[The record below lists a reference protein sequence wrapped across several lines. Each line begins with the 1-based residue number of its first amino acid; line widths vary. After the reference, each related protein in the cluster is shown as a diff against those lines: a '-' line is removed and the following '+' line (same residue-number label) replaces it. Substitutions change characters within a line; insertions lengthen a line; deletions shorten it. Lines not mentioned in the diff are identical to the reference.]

1 MKKLM
6 MGFAALLAA
15 MGFAFAETEISFTN
29 KLYMEDAFWGHDD
42 AADENVKFFAPVK
55 NKFDLQLE
63 SEKLSGQVKGIVYF
77 MDFGGETY
85 GFAGELKDAWVEFRP
100 IEQIGLAFRE
110 NIVAWPSTL
119 PIYDD
124 DLQSGNIGSNGFTAW
139 YAPSPLGGALK
150 IAATVP
156 IDWYLNDATYAVVAP
171 NYFNGKDSE
180 GNNNKFNFGLGAAY
194 THELFEISF
203 SAGNIINND
212 ARKLGGTVGFPNL
225 FGAVENLN
233 LGFGYEYNKEG
244 DGYSD
249 FINYL
254 TVVGGVGG
262 QNLFNAVLTYEGKGF
277 AITAEGVTNFSED
290 SKLANETHDIYGAL
304 EFDLGLTEQL
314 TLALTGKI
322 LSDFTPD
329 DRADGGS
336 TLKNAYMGGAGLAFA
351 VNEHHELGA
360 GFEAGYQNKSY
371 AFAVP
376 VFWKYTY

>member
-6 MGFAALLAA
+6 MSFAALLAA
-15 MGFAFAETEISFTN
+15 TGFAFAETEISFTN

-85 GFAGELKDAWVEFRP
+85 GLAGELKDAWVEFRP

-171 NYFNGKDSE
+171 NYFNGKDST
-180 GNNNKFNFGLGAAY
+180 Y
-194 THELFEISF
+194 
-203 SAGNIINND
+203 
-212 ARKLGGTVGFPNL
+212 P
-225 FGAVENLN
+225 
-233 LGFGYEYNKEG
+233 
-244 DGYSD
+244 
-249 FINYL
+249 L
-254 TVVGGVGG
+254 TVMVVR
-262 QNLFNAVLTYEGKGF
+262 KGF
-277 AITAEGVTNFSED
+277 AE
-290 SKLANETHDIYGAL
+290 KNEALLDAFLREYEESYNWTVRYPKAAGELCEKL
-304 EFDLGLTEQL
+304 EFGLAAGVVATSIPRANYVFVSSEYARTEAEKLLNLFLQNDQ
-314 TLALTGKI
+314 ASIGGK
-322 LSDFTPD
+322 LPD
-329 DRADGGS
+329 D
-336 TLKNAYMGGAGLAFA
+336 
-351 VNEHHELGA
+351 
-360 GFEAGYQNKSY
+360 GFY
-371 AFAVP
+371 FR
-376 VFWKYTY
+376 